1 MTLKVK
7 KGLNKWKEYLSF
19 LGESKYSI
27 NTLTGSLAP
36 GKPIDEAEKVTV
48 NDLSYSL
55 WPFQQKILDKMGT
68 SNLILGLPTGL
79 GKTFLAGAY
88 LKRESNGGKIRV
100 LFLVPTIPLG
110 VQQTLF
116 ARNMLNLE
124 GAFMV
129 SGEISPEKRRELKVW
144 NNPFVVSTP
153 QTFSND
159 YLEPYSWQLREARE
173 SENPIPL
180 LAKTFDGFTFPFD
193 IVVAD
198 ECQGYI
204 GQTDGYSILMAAK
217 ASGCK
222 IVALSAT
229 PQLHAP
235 ERLMELEK
243 IFDRIHVFSI
253 EDPEIKQHVPDRTV
267 TMIRIRTPEPLLKV
281 YHALGSLISSMNF
294 AIRKKYGNNH
304 PFQVCKQHFLCKKK
318 LALKMLRYRL
328 VEDGA
333 SSILGYTTWNFPE
346 LRNKKEKLGGKSIYD
361 LYREALKHTFN
372 HKLFSALKL
381 LRQREYEKVIMY
393 VESVVAAKQ
402 LAAMLHKQYGMEK
415 VAVLV
420 GKSNMSM
427 DHQASALLHFKEKAD
442 ILVCTS
448 IGEEGLDIP
457 SADVEIWLDY
467 PSNPKKWIQR
477 FGRILRQPGDKSVA
491 KVYALISMGTHETE
505 KFLAVKRKTETVYGF
520 TQRLKT
526 ATIPFLSK
534 NQRTL
539 LEYKKE

>member
-1 MTLKVK
+1 MS
-7 KGLNKWKEYLSF
+7 KWKEYLSF
-19 LGESKYSI
+19 LDEGKYSI
-27 NTLTGSLAP
+27 NVLTGNLAP
-36 GKPIDEAEKVTV
+36 EKPVSSVEKVRID
-48 NDLSYSL
+48 NLSYSL
-55 WPFQQKILDKMGT
+55 WPFQQRILDKMGT

-79 GKTFLAGAY
+79 GKTYLAGAY
-88 LKRESNGGKIRV
+88 LKRESNGGRIRV

-116 ARNMLNLE
+116 ARKMLNLKD
-124 GAFMV
+124 ACMI
-129 SGEISPEKRRELKVW
+129 SGEITPDKRRKLMTW

-153 QTFSND
+153 QTFAND
-159 YLEPYSWQLREARE
+159 FLESYTPQLEEARE

-180 LAKTFDGFTFPFD
+180 LTETFAGFQFPFD
-193 IVVAD
+193 VVVAD

-204 GQTDGYSILMAAK
+204 GETDGYSILLAAK

-235 ERLMELEK
+235 ERLKELEK

-253 EDPEIKQHVPDRTV
+253 EDPEIKQHVPDRTIIMV
-267 TMIRIRTPEPLLKV
+267 KVRTPEPLLEA
-281 YHALGSLISSMNF
+281 YHALGTLVNSINF
-294 AIRKKYGNNH
+294 RIRKKHGNPH
-304 PFQVCKQHFLCKKK
+304 VYKICKKHFLCKKN

-333 SSILGYTTWNFPE
+333 SSVLGYATWRFPE
-346 LRNKKEKLGGKSIYD
+346 LRKKKEELNSKSIYM
-361 LYREALKHTFN
+361 LYQEALKHTFN
-372 HKLFSALKL
+372 HKIFSGLRL
-381 LRQREYEKVIMY
+381 LRQRTYRKIIIY
-393 VESVVAAKQ
+393 VESVVAAKHM
-402 LAAMLHKQYGMEK
+402 AAMLHKKYGMEK

-420 GKSNMSM
+420 GKSSMNM
-427 DHQASALLHFKEKAD
+427 DQQASALLQFKEKAD

-457 SADVEIWLDY
+457 SADVEIWLDP

-491 KVYALISMGTHETE
+491 RVYALISMRTYERQ
-505 KFLAVKRKTETVYGF
+505 KFLAVKKKTEKIYKF
-520 TQRLKT
+520 TQKLET
-526 ATIPFLSK
+526 VTMPFIPE
-534 NQRTL
+534 NQRTI
-539 LEYKKE
+539 LEY